1 MLAEEI
7 NRLFDQALT
16 MRPGQT
22 IRIACTSRSEQDSTR
37 AQLYRVRK
45 TYLSKALSPVN
56 ISIARFT
63 DKKSD
68 PADNQP
74 KHYVLVKRETAQV
87 VELVNEDGTTTPL
100 VFPSTSKR
108 EMTSDDERLVAIM
121 RSDGLSE
128 EEIEEYFA
136 EGGES

>member
-22 IRIACTSRSEQDSTR
+22 IRIACASRSEQDSTR

-45 TYLSKALSPVN
+45 TYISRALSPVN

-63 DKKSD
+63 DRKSD
-68 PADNQP
+68 PANNQA
-74 KHYVLVKRETAQV
+74 KHYVLVKRETVQT
-87 VELVNEDGTTTPL
+87 VELVDEDGTSTPL
-100 VFPSTSKR
+100 VFPSKIKR
-108 EMTSDDERLVAIM
+108 EMTSDDERLMAIM

-136 EGGES
+136 EGGEG